1 MRTNAVLM
9 DVRKTKELSKDLLNN
24 NYPND
29 FSAAFEENRNH
40 PNERIIR
47 TTVATLGEVVEKEHV
62 VAPSTLIIGRAV
74 NALLE

>member
-29 FSAAFEENRNH
+29 FPAAFEEYGNR

-47 TTVATLGEVVEKEHV
+47 TTVATLGEVVEKEHI
-62 VAPSTLIIGRAV
+62 VAL
-74 NALLE
+74 